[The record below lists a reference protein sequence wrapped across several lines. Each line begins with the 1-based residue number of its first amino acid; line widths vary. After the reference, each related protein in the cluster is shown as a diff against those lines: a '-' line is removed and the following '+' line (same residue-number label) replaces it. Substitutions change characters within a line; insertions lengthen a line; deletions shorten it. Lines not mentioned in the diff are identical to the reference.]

1 MFQIYQIDAFTNDV
15 FGGNP
20 AAVVPLKT
28 WIPDAYLQ
36 KIAAENN
43 LSETAFYVEENEGYR
58 LRWFTP
64 VAEVDLCG
72 HATLAAAY
80 VLFFIYDYPNEVLTF
95 YTRSGEL
102 RVQKVGN
109 LLQMDFPQTQTTP
122 TTHYKEEVAKALNYT
137 PFKEIR
143 KAGNDV
149 LVVFETQED
158 VAQLKPNMSLLEQ
171 IDCRGIICTAPSS
184 EEGIDFVSRFFA
196 PQVGVSEDPVTGSAH
211 TSLVTYWSEK
221 WQKNTFIAKQISKRT
236 GILTLEKTENR
247 VFIQGNAKLYMEGK
261 IYLA

>member
-20 AAVVPLKT
+20 AAVVPLQT
-28 WIPDAYLQ
+28 WIPDEYLQ

-43 LSETAFYVEENEGYR
+43 LSETAFYVEEDEGYR

-64 VAEVDLCG
+64 IAEVDLCG
-72 HATLAAAY
+72 HATLATAY
-80 VLFFIYDYPNEVLTF
+80 VLFFIYDLPKEILTF

-102 RVQKVGN
+102 RVKKVGN
-109 LLQMDFPQTQTTP
+109 LLQMDFPQTQTAP
-122 TTHYKEEVAKALNYT
+122 TTRYKEALNKASNCNQ
-137 PFKEIR
+137 FKEIR
-143 KAGNDV
+143 TAGNDI
-149 LVVFETQED
+149 LVVFGTEEE

-184 EEGIDFVSRFFA
+184 GEGIDFVSRFFA
-196 PQVGVSEDPVTGSAH
+196 PQVGVPEDPVTGSAH

-221 WQKNTFIAKQISKRT
+221 WQKNTFTAKQISKRT

-247 VFIQGNAKLYMEGK
+247 VLIQGNAKLYLEGK